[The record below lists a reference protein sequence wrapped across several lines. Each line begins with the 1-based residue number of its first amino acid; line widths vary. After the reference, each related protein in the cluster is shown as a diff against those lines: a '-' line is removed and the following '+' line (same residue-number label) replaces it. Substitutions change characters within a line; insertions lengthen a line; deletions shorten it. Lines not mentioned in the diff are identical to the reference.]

1 MRLIACVLGLWAVAA
16 SVNLRADDNI
26 SYNRDIRPLLSD
38 RCFAC
43 HGPDEGKREGNL
55 RLDLSD
61 DPLGPFRSAEHS
73 DSVDGAKDNSQA
85 IKPGHPDQSEVWN
98 RITTDDPSIQ
108 MPPPESGKKALT
120 PEQRDMFRKWIDQGA
135 KYEKFWSFDPLRPQS
150 LPTLEH
156 QNLASIRI
164 DQFVVASLKKQ
175 GLDPQPSADKRTLI
189 RRVTFDLTGLPPTRE
204 EIAQF
209 ESDDSPDAYEQL
221 VDRLL
226 GTPQYGEHW
235 ARHWLDLVRFA
246 DTNGMHH
253 DHYRELSQYRDW
265 VIRAFNENMPFDQFT
280 TEQLAGD
287 LLENASI
294 DQQIASGYNR
304 LHMVMDRGTN
314 PPQESYTRNVVD
326 QVSAFGTVFLGM
338 TLECAVCHDHKY
350 DPVKQKDFYQLFA
363 FFNNIDGDPETPGR
377 EQQPPL
383 IRLPTP
389 EQSKSLS
396 EYDSQLASAKANV
409 DQLKQMLKEA
419 TAAKK
424 ASEAKAK
431 AEAKANTAKADKVA
445 TSEKAEES
453 TQAASKPDDASAS
466 KDAEHVTALT
476 SQLKEKEEELRRIQA
491 ARDELQREI
500 PLALVMKE
508 RADLRPAYILKRGAY
523 DQPGDEVTRNT
534 PSFLPPI
541 ESSGTVRTRLDLARW
556 ITDKR
561 HPLMARVTVNR
572 FWQQLFGVGLVK
584 TSGDFGAQ
592 GEYPKHPELLDDL
605 ANTFIDSG
613 WNVKSLVRSIV
624 TSQTYKQS
632 SRVSPEEYI
641 NDSENR
647 MLARGSRIRL
657 DSEVIRD
664 QVLAISGLL
673 NSEMY
678 GKSVKPPQPA
688 DLWRTVSMVSSST
701 YSFKEDTGDKIYR
714 RSFYTFWK
722 RAMPPPQMT
731 IFDAP
736 TRESCT
742 SRRERT
748 NTPVQALL
756 MMNESQY
763 FQAARHFAQQLL
775 SAQTQDDADAKTSS
789 SQAGDA
795 KRLATAFES
804 ITGQL
809 PSDAE
814 LSDLLNGLNSF
825 REIYREDL
833 GAAKAMTVDLSSN
846 DANSSD
852 TTLIN
857 SALSSDSDRIEL
869 AALTMVVNALFNL
882 DTAKTRE

>member
-1 MRLIACVLGLWAVAA
+1 MRFIACLLGLWAVAA
-16 SVNLRADDNI
+16 TVRLHADDGI

-55 RLDLSD
+55 RLDLAD
-61 DPLGPFRSAEHS
+61 DPLGPFRTAES
-73 DSVDGAKDNSQA
+73 SNSVDGTKGNSQA
-85 IKPGHPDQSEVWN
+85 IKPGHPDQSEVWT
-98 RITTDDPSIQ
+98 RISTDDLSIQ

-120 PEQRDMFRKWIDQGA
+120 PEQRDLFRRWIEQGA
-135 KYEKFWSFDPLRPQS
+135 KYEKFWSFEPLRS
-150 LPTLEH
+150 KTHPTVEH
-156 QNLASIRI
+156 PNLASNRI
-164 DQFVVASLKKQ
+164 DQFVVASLKKH
-175 GLDPQPSADKRTLI
+175 GLEPQPLADKRTLI
-189 RRVTFDLTGLPPTRE
+189 RRLTFDLTGLPPTRE

-209 ESDDSPDAYEQL
+209 ESDDSPDAYEKL

-226 GTPQYGEHW
+226 GSSQYGEHW

-265 VIRAFNENMPFDQFT
+265 VIRAFNANKPFDQFT

-304 LHMVMDRGTN
+304 LHMVMDKGTN

-326 QVSAFGTVFLGM
+326 QVSAFGTVFMGM
-338 TLECAVCHDHKY
+338 TLECAVCHGHKY

-383 IRLPTP
+383 IRLPSP
-389 EQSKSLS
+389 EQSRSLS
-396 EYDSQLASAKANV
+396 EYDSQLDSAKSNV
-409 DQLKQMLKEA
+409 DQLKQILNEA
-419 TAAKK
+419 TAAKT
-424 ASEAKAK
+424 ASE
-431 AEAKANTAKADKVA
+431 
-445 TSEKAEES
+445 EEV
-453 TQAASKPDDASAS
+453 K
-466 KDAEHVTALT
+466 ALT
-476 SQLKEKEEELRRIQA
+476 SQLKEKEEELRRIQS

-508 RADLRPAYILKRGAY
+508 RAKLRPAYILKRGAY

-541 ESSGTVRTRLDLARW
+541 ESSGNSLTRLDLARW

-605 ANTFIDSG
+605 AIAFIDSS
-613 WNVKSLVRSIV
+613 WNVKSLIRSIV

-641 NDSENR
+641 NDPENR

-763 FQAARHFAQQLL
+763 F
-775 SAQTQDDADAKTSS
+775 
-789 SQAGDA
+789 
-795 KRLATAFES
+795 
-804 ITGQL
+804 
-809 PSDAE
+809 
-814 LSDLLNGLNSF
+814 
-825 REIYREDL
+825 
-833 GAAKAMTVDLSSN
+833 
-846 DANSSD
+846 
-852 TTLIN
+852 
-857 SALSSDSDRIEL
+857 
-869 AALTMVVNALFNL
+869 
-882 DTAKTRE
+882 